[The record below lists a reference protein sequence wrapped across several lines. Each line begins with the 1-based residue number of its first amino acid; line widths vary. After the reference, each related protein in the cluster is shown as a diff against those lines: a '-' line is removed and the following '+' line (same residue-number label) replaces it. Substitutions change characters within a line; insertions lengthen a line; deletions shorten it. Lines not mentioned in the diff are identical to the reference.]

1 MASVILTTG
10 WLLIN
15 LNLFCSIKAIFFR
28 IKWREKI
35 LKYKETIN
43 GKINHNFA
51 SIYSTLDYQFEPGE
65 IDQKVILRILEAGQY
80 ALAGKQ
86 VNLASYAIVQDA
98 DRLQYLADYAALLD
112 HVDCKSNKNLD
123 STQLINQF
131 AHPNNSVKPFHGAN
145 CLILACSDL
154 NHHFSADAFWQSIEN
169 IAVAIN
175 SLNHAV
181 SFLSQELK
189 LFNMENIK
197 SELEI
202 PEPCT
207 VLAAL
212 AIGHRSITIN
222 QEHNPRPSI
231 WAWK

>member
-1 MASVILTTG
+1 M
-10 WLLIN
+10 
-15 LNLFCSIKAIFFR
+15 
-28 IKWREKI
+28 
-35 LKYKETIN
+35 KYKDTIH

-51 SIYSTLDYQFEPGE
+51 SIYSSLDYEFEPGE

-80 ALAGKQ
+80 ALIDKQ
-86 VNLASYAIVQDA
+86 ANLASYAIVQDA

-154 NHHFSADAFWQSIEN
+154 NRHFSADAFWQSIEN
-169 IAVAIN
+169 IVIAIN

-181 SFLSQELK
+181 SFLSQELT

-212 AIGHRSITIN
+212 EIGHRSISIN
-222 QEHNPRPSI
+222 QEHTPRPSI

>member
-1 MASVILTTG
+1 M
-10 WLLIN
+10 
-15 LNLFCSIKAIFFR
+15 
-28 IKWREKI
+28 
-35 LKYKETIN
+35 KYKDTIH

-51 SIYSTLDYQFEPGE
+51 SIYSSLDYEFEPGE
-65 IDQKVILRILEAGQY
+65 IDQKTILRILEVGQY
-80 ALAGKQ
+80 ALAGQKAD
-86 VNLASYAIVQDA
+86 LGSYAIVQDA

-112 HVDCKSNKNLD
+112 HVDRKSNKNFN

-131 AHPNNSVKPFHGAN
+131 AHPYNPVKPFHGAN

-175 SLNHAV
+175 SLDHAV
-181 SFLSQELK
+181 SFLSQELT

-202 PEPCT
+202 PEPCA

-212 AIGHRSITIN
+212 AIGHRSISIN
-222 QEHNPRPSI
+222 QEHTPRPSI

>member
-1 MASVILTTG
+1 M
-10 WLLIN
+10 
-15 LNLFCSIKAIFFR
+15 
-28 IKWREKI
+28 
-35 LKYKETIN
+35 KYKETIH
-43 GKINHNFA
+43 GKFNHNFA
-51 SIYSTLDYQFEPGE
+51 SIYSSHDYEFEPCE
-65 IDQKVILRILEAGQY
+65 IDQKIILRILEAGQC

-86 VNLASYAIVQDA
+86 ANLASYAIVQDA
-98 DRLQYLADYAALLD
+98 NRLQYLADYAALLD
-112 HVDCKSNKNLD
+112 HVDRKSNKNLN

-131 AHPNNSVKPFHGAN
+131 ARPYNSVKPFHGAN

-169 IAVAIN
+169 IVIAIK
-175 SLNHAV
+175 LFNHAV
-181 SFLSQELK
+181 SILSRELT
-189 LFNMENIK
+189 LFNMEIIK

-212 AIGHRSITIN
+212 AIGHRSISIN
-222 QEHNPRPSI
+222 QDHTPRPSI

>member
-1 MASVILTTG
+1 M
-10 WLLIN
+10 
-15 LNLFCSIKAIFFR
+15 
-28 IKWREKI
+28 
-35 LKYKETIN
+35 KYRETIH
-43 GKINHNFA
+43 GKIIYNFA
-51 SIYSTLDYQFEPGE
+51 SIYSSLDYEFEPCE
-65 IDQKVILRILEAGQY
+65 IDQKTILRILEAGQY
-80 ALAGKQ
+80 ALPGKQ
-86 VNLASYAIVQDA
+86 ANLASYAIVQDA
-98 DRLQYLADYAALLD
+98 NRLQYLADYAALLN
-112 HVDCKSNKNLD
+112 HVDRKSNKNLN

-131 AHPNNSVKPFHGAN
+131 ARPYNSVKPFHGAN

-169 IAVAIN
+169 IVIAIN

-181 SFLSQELK
+181 SFLSRELT

-222 QEHNPRPSI
+222 QEHTPRPSI

>member
-35 LKYKETIN
+35 LKYKETIH

-65 IDQKVILRILEAGQY
+65 FDQKVILRILEAGQY

-86 VNLASYAIVQDA
+86 VNLASYAIVQDV

-112 HVDCKSNKNLD
+112 HVDRKSNKNFN

-131 AHPNNSVKPFHGAN
+131 ARPYNSVKPFHGAN
-145 CLILACSDL
+145 CLILASSDL
-154 NHHFSADAFWQSIEN
+154 SHHFSADAFWQSIEN

-175 SLNHAV
+175 SLDHSV

>member
-1 MASVILTTG
+1 
-10 WLLIN
+10 
-15 LNLFCSIKAIFFR
+15 
-28 IKWREKI
+28 
-35 LKYKETIN
+35 LKYKDTIH

-51 SIYSTLDYQFEPGE
+51 SIYSSLDYEFEPGE

-80 ALAGKQ
+80 ALIDKQ
-86 VNLASYAIVQDA
+86 ANLASYAIVQDA

-154 NHHFSADAFWQSIEN
+154 NRHFSADAFWQSIEN
-169 IAVAIN
+169 IVIAIN

-181 SFLSQELK
+181 SFLSQELT

-212 AIGHRSITIN
+212 EIGHRSISIN
-222 QEHNPRPSI
+222 QEHTPRPSI